1 MNKIYIFLLLLASAL
16 LSGCAA
22 GVVAGAAA
30 GGYYVGKDDR
40 TLATI
45 TEDATITGK
54 VNTKYARDDLIKVM
68 DINVDTYMGTVS
80 LYGNVPNRRTADRAV
95 ELAKAVKGVNKVISR
110 LSIVKSN

>member
-1 MNKIYIFLLLLASAL
+1 MSKGYIFLLLFVSAL
-16 LSGCAA
+16 LSGCGAA
-22 GVVAGAAA
+22 VVAGAAA

-54 VNTKYARDDLIKVM
+54 INTKYANDDLIKVM

-80 LYGNVPNRRTADRAV
+80 LYGNVPNQRTADRAV
-95 ELAKAVKGVNKVISR
+95 ELAKTVKGVNKVISK
-110 LSIVKSN
+110 LTVVK